1 MGSGVRGFKSLITE
15 IILKFWRLLLTRSE
29 AGKLG
34 YEKSRHIREE
44 NRRIRIEE
52 YYLSPKICEHCG
64 KVIDYSKK
72 KNRFCSHSCAAKKN
86 NLGVIRNKGYQGN
99 LIRPEKDRFCL
110 YCGNKTV
117 SKYSEFCS
125 IKCYHI
131 FTMFESVLAGIAP
144 SRTIK
149 RYLLH
154 INGNKCSECGISLW
168 NGKDIVMELEH
179 KNGDSSNNSLENVC
193 LLCPNCHS
201 QTPTYKSKNI
211 GNGRA
216 ERRKRYKEG
225 KSY

>member
-1 MGSGVRGFKSLITE
+1 M
-15 IILKFWRLLLTRSE
+15 TRSE

-34 YEKSRHIREE
+34 YEKSRYIQEE

-72 KNRFCSHSCAAKKN
+72 KNRFCSHSCAASVAN
-86 NLGVIRNKGYQGN
+86 NERTPNSYYKG
-99 LIRPEKDRFCL
+99 KRFCL
-110 YCGNKTV
+110 YCGKGNIGDI
-117 SKYSEFCS
+117 SLFCS
-125 IKCYHI
+125 TKCHS
-131 FTMFESVLAGIAP
+131 MFVMYEKIWRNEASAITV
-144 SRTIK
+144 K

-154 INGNKCSECGISLW
+154 INGNVCSECGITSW
-168 NGKDIVMELEH
+168 NEKNIVMELEH
-179 KNGDSSNNSLENVC
+179 INGDSTDNSLENVC